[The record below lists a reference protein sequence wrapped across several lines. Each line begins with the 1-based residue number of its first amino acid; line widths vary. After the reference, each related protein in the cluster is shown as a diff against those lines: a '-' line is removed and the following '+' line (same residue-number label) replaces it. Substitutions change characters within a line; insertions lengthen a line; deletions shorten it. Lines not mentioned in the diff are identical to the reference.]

1 MVWKRQDNFWIR
13 FVLPVIISLA
23 LVTLITSLLLLV
35 RSQVETATVVL
46 LYLLP
51 VGAGAAA
58 WGLWPGVLAALVSFL
73 SLNYFFIRPYGTFM
87 VHRSQDLLALLVF
100 LVLAISIS
108 QLVGRI
114 THSLNTVR
122 SRENETTRL
131 YELSQSLAGLNQE
144 KDILDALTRH
154 ILVTLQAE
162 KVEVFTRAES
172 GPILVSL
179 PASLTQ
185 PPNLQRLPD
194 RLIPLQGT
202 SQLVGEIRIWRTG
215 HPLSEPEERL
225 LHMSAS
231 QSLLALER
239 SQLASSERRARILQE
254 SDKMKSSLLSSV
266 SHELRT
272 PLATI
277 KASVTSLRSGD
288 VPWETDARQDL
299 LAAIDEETDR
309 LNQLVGNLLNMS
321 RIEAGG
327 LQFNKRWNV
336 LEEIVSGSV
345 KRARTVEPGHY
356 YEVEIPDD
364 LPLIFVDDVLM
375 EQVFN
380 NLLSNSAKYSPPG
393 GVVQVKATQQGEDA
407 VLVQVSNQGPAVAEA
422 DLVKIFDKF
431 HRVTAQDQ
439 VTGTGLGL
447 SICKGIVEA
456 HQGRIWAEN
465 LEQGFAILFSL
476 PIHAG
481 GGTPRIPQP

>member
-1 MVWKRQDNFWIR
+1 MAWNRQDNFWIKT
-13 FVLPVIISLA
+13 VLPAILAVVLVA
-23 LVTLITSLLLLV
+23 LVTGFLLLV
-35 RSQVETATVVL
+35 RNQVETATVVL

-58 WGLWPGVLAALVSFL
+58 GGLWPGVLAALVSFL
-73 SLNYFFIRPYGTFM
+73 SLNYFFIRPYGTLM

-100 LVLAISIS
+100 LVLAVSIS

-114 THSLNTVR
+114 THSLNTAR
-122 SRENETTRL
+122 ARENETTRL
-131 YELSQSLAGLNQE
+131 YELSQSLAGLNQSR
-144 KDILDALTRH
+144 DILEALARH
-154 ILVTLQAE
+154 ILISLQAE
-162 KVEVFTRAES
+162 SVEVFTREDT
-172 GPILVSL
+172 GPILVSM
-179 PASLTQ
+179 PANLAQ
-185 PPNLQRLPD
+185 HPNLQRPPD

-202 SQLVGEIRIWRTG
+202 SQLVGEIRLWRAG
-215 HPLSEPEERL
+215 NPLSATEERL
-225 LHMSAS
+225 LTMSAS
-231 QSLLALER
+231 QCLLALER
-239 SQLASSERRARILQE
+239 SQLAASERLRRILQE

-277 KASVTSLRSGD
+277 KASVSSLRSGD
-288 VPWETDARQDL
+288 VAWETEARQDL

-327 LQFNKRWNV
+327 LQLKKRWNV

-345 KRARTVEPGHY
+345 KRARALNTGHFF
-356 YEVEIPDD
+356 EVEIPDD

-380 NLLSNSAKYSPPG
+380 NLLSNSAKYSPAG
-393 GVVQVKATQQGEDA
+393 GVIHVRAAKQGEDA
-407 VLVQVSNQGPAVAEA
+407 IQVQVSNQGPAVAET

-431 HRVTAQDQ
+431 HRVTAQDK

-447 SICKGIVEA
+447 SICKGIIEA
-456 HQGRIWAEN
+456 HQGNIWAEN
-465 LEQGFAILFSL
+465 LDQGFGILFTL

-481 GGTPRIPQP
+481 GGAPRVPQQ